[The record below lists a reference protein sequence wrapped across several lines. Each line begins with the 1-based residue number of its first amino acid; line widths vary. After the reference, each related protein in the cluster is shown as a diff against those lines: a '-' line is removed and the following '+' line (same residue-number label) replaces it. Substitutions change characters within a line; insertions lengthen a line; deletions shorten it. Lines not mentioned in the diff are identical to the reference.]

1 MKKLMIAAA
10 IVCAAAV
17 SQAASVT
24 WSSSGLSPLAD
35 CDMEKQYPGYTVMG
49 GSGYSCVKMFVWE
62 YSATDWTALGGRY
75 ETAANVWADYS
86 SGALTEAAAYTAVAD
101 MSNNAQPEAKGANT
115 WTDGQTV
122 YAAVL
127 FLHSD
132 ADSDYSVANF
142 YMGNYG
148 SALAA
153 EMGGT
158 AANLGKF
165 VGGGA
170 SGTATSWASTQA
182 VPEPT
187 SGLLLLLGVA
197 GLALKRR
204 RA

>member
-10 IVCAAAV
+10 IVCAAAM

-24 WSSSGLSPLAD
+24 WSSGGLSPLAD
-35 CDMEKQYPGYTVMG
+35 CDMEKQYPGYTGMG

-62 YSATDWTALGGRY
+62 YSATDWAALDGRY

-86 SGALTEAAAYTAVAD
+86 SGVLTEAAAKTAVAD
-101 MSNNAQPEAKGANT
+101 TSNMAKPEVKGATT
-115 WTDGQTV
+115 WGNGDNI
-122 YAAVL
+122 YAAIL

-148 SALAA
+148 SAQATD
-153 EMGGT
+153 MGGT
-158 AANLGKF
+158 ALNLGTKI
-165 VGGGA
+165 GGTG
-170 SGTATSWASTQA
+170 GDLTWASTQA

-204 RA
+204 RV